1 MNIETLFKHPAFT
14 GLAPAQTSLLRQFAN
29 DIQGKGGTEIA
40 RLYMQLNQKM
50 SQLSP
55 LSPSQKSAIVD
66 AVRGYL
72 PEPNR
77 HKLDGFIKMFGR

>member
-1 MNIETLFKHPAFT
+1 MNIESLFRHPAFS
-14 GLAPAQTSLLRQFAN
+14 GLVPAQTQLLRQFAN

-50 SQLSP
+50 SQLAP
-55 LSPSQKSAIVD
+55 LSPGQKNAIIE

-72 PEPNR
+72 PEGNR
-77 HKLDGFIKMFGR
+77 HKLDGFLKMFGR